1 MTIEFKCSGC
11 SAPLKLPDEMG
22 GSRAQCVQCGT
33 IFTIPS
39 ATEHFWPPGA
49 KHAPT
54 ARDAAP
60 DHTLEAVRT
69 SKRMPVPSRPSQPA
83 DGPPTLAGAPLAN
96 PLTGTIHFS
105 VSDTVVIARAEAS
118 PAAESPAAQHRAP
131 VAGQRPT
138 VAARRQAA
146 SAPGAPVAEHAA
158 TAAPHATA
166 TTERRST
173 AARPV
178 PIEDRGGDDE
188 DDDEFDGALEVKSK
202 LKRQHRRP
210 EEPRTAVEVGDVL
223 RRAWGIYKANF
234 GSLFVASIVLF
245 LLGGVGVSA
254 IAVALQTMR
263 APRLLLMLV
272 PQALM
277 IWLMLG
283 TMSFVMKTARGRRA
297 GIGELFGQMPLFGAG
312 LAIWAVCF
320 GPPLLVAGLS
330 ILAGASAPMVE
341 FLLALYCWPASWM
354 FWTPALLGLVDG
366 HVPPQRVPVDT
377 LRYVGRNWLPLAG
390 LAAVAVCVLVASCIP
405 LGLGLP
411 LAVPFVLLIST
422 VAYLRDGRART

>member
-49 KHAPT
+49 NHEPP
-54 ARDAAP
+54 ARGAES
-60 DHTLEAVRT
+60 DHTLAAVRT
-69 SKRMPVPSRPSQPA
+69 SKRMPVSKRPSQPA
-83 DGPPTLAGAPLAN
+83 DGPPNLAEAPLAN

-105 VSDTVVIARAEAS
+105 VSDTVVIARAATAPATEQSTAEHRS
-118 PAAESPAAQHRAP
+118 PAAKQSAPLTANRQTASAHDVPAAA
-131 VAGQRPT
+131 
-138 VAARRQAA
+138 QAA
-146 SAPGAPVAEHAA
+146 TV
-158 TAAPHATA
+158 APHATA
-166 TTERRST
+166 TIERRAT
-173 AARPV
+173 ASRPV
-178 PIEDRGGDDE
+178 PIEDRG
-188 DDDEFDGALEVKSK
+188 DDDEFDGALELKSK
-202 LKRQHRRP
+202 AKRQQRVP
-210 EEPRTAVEVGDVL
+210 EEQRTAIAVGDVL

-245 LLGGVGVSA
+245 LLGGVGMSA

-263 APRLLLMLV
+263 APRVLMMLV

-283 TMSFVMKTARGRRA
+283 TMAFVMKTARGRRA

-320 GPPLLVAGLS
+320 GPALLVAGLS
-330 ILAGASAPMVE
+330 ILAGAPAAMVE
-341 FLLALYCWPASWM
+341 FLLALYCLPASWM

-377 LRYVGRNWLPLAG
+377 LRYVGRNWLPLLG
-390 LAAVAVCVLVASCIP
+390 LFAVAEFVLVVSCIP